1 MKMTNKEFLQY
12 FSNMEPMK
20 YYEGDTNSIKAKDMI
35 ENKNDQFYDME
46 KRDGEW
52 CRAIIGE
59 NNILLQSRS
68 VSKVT
73 GTYGDKTELVPHITQ
88 ELRNLFPAGTV
99 LVGELAFDNHK
110 TTSREVGSILRCK
123 APKAIERQKNEKLHF
138 FIFDMLSF
146 GYEEM
151 LDWNFEDRFE
161 RISVESKFI
170 HRIGTS
176 KGFDTF
182 MNFADSVW
190 SLGGEGI
197 MILRKDTPYMP
208 GKRKAWASLKVKKKL
223 DDFIGTV
230 IDVIE
235 PKENYEGTEIDNW
248 EYWAD
253 GSGNP
258 VDQKDIFNMKQIE
271 GLHAVTKP
279 FYFGWKNGVVV
290 EVEGRIVKVTSGLTD
305 ADRAWLASDNATQNI
320 SNRKLTARITGMEL
334 TEDSIRHPI
343 FLNFI
348 N

>member
-1 MKMTNKEFLQY
+1 MNFLEK
-12 FSNMEPMK
+12 FSTMEPMK
-20 YYEGDTNSIKAKDMI
+20 YHESDITHNKAKEMLS
-35 ENKNDQFYDME
+35 NNNDAFIAME

-59 NNILLQSRS
+59 HNILLQSRS
-68 VSKVT
+68 ISKVT
-73 GTYGDKTELVPHITQ
+73 GTYGDKTELVPHITE
-88 ELRNLFPAGTV
+88 ELKSLFPAGTI
-99 LVGELAFDNHK
+99 LIGELAFNNHK
-110 TTSREVGSILRCK
+110 ATSREVGSILRCK
-123 APKAIERQKNEKLHF
+123 APKAIERQKDDKLHF

-146 GYEEM
+146 AYEEM
-151 LDWNFEDRFE
+151 IDWNFEDRFKKITASGE
-161 RISVESKFI
+161 FIRRIP
-170 HRIGTS
+170 TS
-176 KGFDTF
+176 EGFDTF

-190 SLGGEGI
+190 SLDGEGI
-197 MILRKDTPYMP
+197 MILRKDAPYMP

-258 VDQKDIFNMKQIE
+258 VDQKDIFNMKQID

-305 ADRAWLASDNATQNI
+305 SDRAWLASDNAAQNI